1 MQDVKVKF
9 NNRKSATFA
18 AALRANVNQY
28 FTDNNISPYANRAM
42 VIKTIILLTVTFAPY
57 FLIMFGNF
65 TPWQMLGLIC
75 ITGFGL
81 AGIGFSVSHD
91 ALHGAYSENP
101 KINKLLGLTFPLIG
115 VSDYLWKI
123 KHNIMHHTYTN
134 IYEKDEDLSVTKFLR
149 MTPVAPHKPIH
160 RVQHVLAFFAYS
172 LLTIGWVFI
181 FDYRKISRYSGTPL
195 SAVKTPHPTPE
206 LVKLFAAKIFY
217 YIYAIVLPLIFLPLA
232 WWQVLGG
239 FLVMHLITGF
249 TITIIFQLAHIVE
262 GLEYPEPA
270 EDGNIDN
277 AWVVH
282 QMETTA
288 NFAVNNK
295 FITWFV
301 GGLNF
306 QVEHHLFPK
315 ICSIHYPQVSKIVAQ
330 TAREYGIRYHTDHS
344 FWGAIASHYRILKK
358 YSQPNPEIAQ
368 PENDVAE
375 QLQVA

>member
-9 NNRKSATFA
+9 NNRKQATFA

-28 FTDNNISPYANRAM
+28 FTDNNISTYANSAM
-42 VIKTIILLTVTFAPY
+42 VIKTIVLLTASFGPY
-57 FLIMFGNF
+57 FLVMFGDF
-65 TPWQMLGLIC
+65 TPWQMLGLAC
-75 ITGFGL
+75 LSGFSL
-81 AGIGFSVSHD
+81 AGVGFSVSHD

-101 KINKLLGLTFPLIG
+101 KINKLLGLTFPIIG
-115 VSDYLWKI
+115 VSDYFWKI
-123 KHNIMHHTYTN
+123 KHNVMHHTYTN

-149 MTPVAPHKPIH
+149 MTPVAPFKPIH
-160 RVQHVLAFFAYS
+160 RIQHVLAFFAYT
-172 LLTIGWVFI
+172 LLSIGWVLA
-181 FDYRKISRYSGTPL
+181 FDFRKISAYSGTPL
-195 SAVKTPHPTPE
+195 STVKTPHPTYE
-206 LVKLFAAKIFY
+206 IVKLFAFKAFY
-217 YIYAIVLPLIFLPLA
+217 IIYALVLPLIFLPLA
-232 WWQVLGG
+232 WWQILGG
-239 FLVMHLITGF
+239 FLAMHLITGF

-288 NFAVNNK
+288 NFAINNK
-295 FITWFV
+295 AITWFV

-315 ICSIHYPQVSKIVAQ
+315 ICSIHYPEISKIVAK
-330 TAREYGIRYHTDHS
+330 TAEEYGIRYHNKHS
-344 FWGAIASHYRILKK
+344 FLGAIASHYRILKK
-358 YSQPNPEIAQ
+358 YSKPNPEISNS
-368 PENDVAE
+368 ENEIAD